1 MLCFSILMG
10 NSFRMH
16 KRRDGGIIGLLRLT
30 FLVIELV
37 TASRER
43 GVDDCIV
50 VVNLVSVIGYLR
62 INRCVRYQAGRAFD
76 VVASTS
82 SHVVL
87 FDPIH
92 KVE

>member
-16 KRRDGGIIGLLRLT
+16 KRRDGGILRLLRLT
-30 FLVIELV
+30 LLVIALI

-50 VVNLVSVIGYLR
+50 VENLVSVIGYL
-62 INRCVRYQAGRAFD
+62 VLTD
-76 VVASTS
+76 VLDIRQDVHLMWLHLQHHMLSCLTQ
-82 SHVVL
+82 
-87 FDPIH
+87 
-92 KVE
+92 